1 MPTENSNLKLRVFV
15 SSVQKELSEERMQL
29 KVLLSSDPFLLRH
42 SVPILFE
49 KYPASLKPDK
59 KAYLKLLDKCQIYV
73 LIIGQ
78 QYGASKGR
86 SATHIEYDRA
96 QELKLPTLVCVKG
109 DHSFEREASEVAFFD
124 QIKDDGFTYSRFD
137 NLKELHTAV
146 RERLIE
152 HIQETYELT
161 PSKDDKTIA
170 ETTLSVASIFDR
182 QRVSGLKLSDLKTS
196 HLTDLAKALDPES
209 RKQLKPQVREQLLL
223 ERGYLWFNHPKD
235 AACPTAAGLLLSA
248 KDPTVTFPQAR
259 VQLDLYQGM
268 DRDEE
273 AVIAKPLHLNIPDL
287 IDTIVATIFQNTRT
301 TPRVVGLKRLELNEY
316 PEVALREA
324 LVNALAHRDYED
336 SSQRVFV
343 EVFFDRIVITNPG
356 EPVGHPSLKKLE
368 AGKARSRSR
377 NPLISQGLVFLRRM
391 EERGTGIRRMR
402 NAMLDHGLDAP
413 QVALDDD
420 SFVLTLPGPA
430 DDLSR
435 IRTPEATDL
444 SLPPSV
450 TDELNKRQ
458 IRIAQRL
465 VSGENLSSAELQKD
479 FQVTRDTIARD
490 MSLLIELKL
499 AQKTGQARATRY
511 IHGSAN
517 RQVSSDEI

>member
-1 MPTENSNLKLRVFV
+1 MLTENSNLKLRVFI

-29 KVLLSSDPFLLRH
+29 KVLLNSDPFLLRH
-42 SVPILFE
+42 TVPILFE

-73 LIIGQ
+73 LIVGQ

-109 DHSFEREASEVAFFD
+109 DHNFKREASMAAFFD
-124 QIKDDGFTYSRFD
+124 QIREDGFTYSRFN
-137 NLKELHTAV
+137 NLKELHTAA

-152 HIQETYELT
+152 HIKETYELT
-161 PSKDDKTIA
+161 PSKDDKIIA
-170 ETTLSVASIFDR
+170 EVTLSAASHFDR
-182 QRVSGLKLSDLKTS
+182 QRVSGIKMSELKASCLN
-196 HLTDLAKALDPES
+196 DLAKAIDPES
-209 RKQLKPQVREQLLL
+209 RKQLKPQIREQLLL

-235 AACPTAAGLLLSA
+235 VACPTAAGLLLAA
-248 KDPTVTFPQAR
+248 KDPSVAFPQAR
-259 VQLDLYQGM
+259 VQLDLYQGT
-268 DRDEE
+268 DHDEE

-287 IDTIVATIFQNTRT
+287 IDTIVANIFQNTRT

-402 NAMLDHGLDAP
+402 SAMLDHGLAAP
-413 QVALDDD
+413 HVSLEDDR
-420 SFVLTLPGPA
+420 FVLTLPGPGKHL
-430 DDLSR
+430 DR
-435 IRTPEATDL
+435 IKAPKANDAQTLTKSIL
-444 SLPPSV
+444 
-450 TDELNKRQ
+450 DELNQRQ
-458 IRIAQRL
+458 QKILNLAIQ
-465 VSGENLSSAELQKD
+465 SGSI
-479 FQVTRDTIARD
+479 T
-490 MSLLIELKL
+490 
-499 AQKTGQARATRY
+499 
-511 IHGSAN
+511 N
-517 RQVSSDEI
+517 RQVQETFDVVRDTAHRDLLILCDLKLLLKRGSGRSTHYSPTSREN